1 MFETLKKFFEYAVFS
16 PDIIIIGFLVAAFFA
31 GKMKRGNSAQNC
43 DIDGGKSGDRL
54 ATYIMIITLF
64 FAAAIYAFSI
74 DPVKNILISPLEN
87 SYHTP
92 KNVKALKANAIV
104 VLGAGAYNGKTL
116 DGDSLNRLVGGFI
129 LYRKLHI
136 PIIFSG
142 GYSTSTV
149 ATSIIA
155 RKILLKMGVSRSNI
169 IIDDKSNDTAQNALY
184 TEAICKKHKFTKI
197 ILVTSAYHMKRAVF
211 LFRRT
216 GTAAGL
222 KIIPYPVDFK
232 ENNHYN
238 FYSFLPNLGNLTIS
252 AEAVHEYL
260 GDVWARVK

>member
-1 MFETLKKFFEYAVFS
+1 MFETLKKLIEYAIF
-16 PDIIIIGFLVAAFFA
+16 PPGIIIIGFLAVAILA
-31 GKMKRGNSAQNC
+31 GKMKRG
-43 DIDGGKSGDRL
+43 RL
-54 ATYIMIITLF
+54 ASSILAVSLF
-64 FAAAIYAFSI
+64 FAITIYAFSI
-74 DPVKNILISPLEN
+74 GPVKNILISPLEN

-104 VLGAGAYNGKTL
+104 VLGAGAYNGRTL
-116 DGDSLNRLVGGFI
+116 AGDSLNRLVGGFI

-155 RKILLKMGVSRSNI
+155 RKILLKMGVIRSNI
-169 IIDDKSNDTAQNALY
+169 IIDDKSNDTEQNASD
-184 TEAICKKHKFTKI
+184 TATICKKRKFSRI
-197 ILVTSAYHMKRAVF
+197 ILVTSAYHMARAVF

-238 FYSFLPNLGNLTIS
+238 FYSFLPNLGNLVIS

-260 GDVWARVK
+260 GYVFYYTIYGKGINRR

>member
-1 MFETLKKFFEYAVFS
+1 MFENLKKLIEYALF
-16 PDIIIIGFLVAAFFA
+16 PPGIIIIGFLAAGFLARKIKHAFA
-31 GKMKRGNSAQNC
+31 VS
-43 DIDGGKSGDRL
+43 
-54 ATYIMIITLF
+54 LF

-74 DPVKNILISPLEN
+74 GPVKNILIFPLEN
-87 SYHTP
+87 SYYTP
-92 KNVKALKANAIV
+92 KNVKALKAKAIV
-104 VLGAGAYNGKTL
+104 VLGKGAYNGVML

-155 RKILLKMGVSRSNI
+155 RKILLKMGVGRSDI
-169 IIDDKSNDTAQNALY
+169 ITDDKSNDTAQNALD

-232 ENNHYN
+232 GNNHYN
-238 FYSFLPNLGNLTIS
+238 FYSFLPSMGNLTIS
-252 AEAVHEYL
+252 VEAVHEYL
-260 GDVWARVK
+260 GYGWARVK